1 MGPSPLRGGG
11 CGGGGLGLP
20 SFRHQIFFELCQKD
34 SKGTSQNRKI
44 SGTKNAKLSSGN
56 ESQHEVDS
64 MYLQPLAQG
73 MARAM
78 CQAVALK
85 DFGLYH

>member
-1 MGPSPLRGGG
+1 MGVVALDCQAFDIKFSSNCVKRIQKEHLKIAKSPDQRM
-11 CGGGGLGLP
+11 
-20 SFRHQIFFELCQKD
+20 Q
-34 SKGTSQNRKI
+34 
-44 SGTKNAKLSSGN
+44 SSVLEN